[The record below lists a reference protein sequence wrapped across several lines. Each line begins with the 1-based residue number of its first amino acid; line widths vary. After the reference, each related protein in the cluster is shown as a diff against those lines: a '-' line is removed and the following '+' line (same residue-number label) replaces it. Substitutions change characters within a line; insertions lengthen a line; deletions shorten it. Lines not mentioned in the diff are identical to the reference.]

1 MSKSSN
7 KIKTIL
13 ILPCMCSITFYLGS
27 QVVTYTEASF
37 VDETKIQSAIST
49 AIVFPKTIDTLTKEA
64 GEHERSILNAY
75 EEMLRVGEPDSVA
88 ALEQQEKVWKQQRE
102 KMKPAYEALQKIYA
116 EIEGYYNQTVESTK
130 NNNNESSQQVLQYV
144 QAGFTAVKSIRD
156 NVDKQVNLQQID
168 EKIVSLQKQIEE
180 EKAKVLLQKAEE
192 EKAKKASEEQQEVEK
207 KTQAEQVASSS
218 QTKEEIQQ
226 QTKSSS
232 ESIKQS
238 QHIEQ
243 NTPAVQ
249 QTEEKK
255 EEIAAK
261 EVQ

>member
-1 MSKSSN
+1 MSKSSK

-13 ILPCMCSITFYLGS
+13 MLPCMCSIAFYLGS

-37 VDETKIQSAIST
+37 VNETKIQSAIST

-64 GEHERSILNAY
+64 VQHERSILNAY

-88 ALEQQEKVWKQQRE
+88 ALQQQEKVWKQQHE
-102 KMKPAYEALQKIYA
+102 KMKPAYEALQKIYT
-116 EIEGYYNQTVESTK
+116 EIEGHYNQAVESTK
-130 NNNNESSQQVLQYV
+130 NNKSESSQQVLQYV

-180 EKAKVLLQKAEE
+180 E
-192 EKAKKASEEQQEVEK
+192 AKKASKEQQEVEK

-238 QHIEQ
+238 QNTEQ
-243 NTPAVQ
+243 DTPAVQ
-249 QTEEKK
+249 QKAEKK
-255 EEIAAK
+255 EEIAVK